1 MQSLEK
7 TGTRRVRAADAARRR
22 RAPRTAASR
31 NSAAV
36 TRLRKASAEFAQL
49 KLESVFETSPEPLA
63 ISRVSDGA
71 HIAVNHAWCE
81 TTGHSREQALGR
93 SALELGLWAD
103 PSERARLLEWLA
115 HHGPVS
121 GFQTRFVRADGSC
134 MEVTLSCRRTV
145 LDGVPCLTYA
155 WRDNSN
161 ERRVARRVAASE
173 ERFSKAFYAS
183 PDAIVIGRL
192 EDGRIVEANLGFER
206 LTGYCAEEAIGKSG
220 FELGLWPSAELHER
234 MLRRLHDGRPIRD
247 FEGFLR
253 TRSGAQRIVRYSVE
267 RLMLGDADYGIAVMH
282 DVTEE
287 RAAAQAL
294 TDSERRYRALFH
306 HAHDPIAVVSPEG
319 RILEANP
326 AFCSMMGEP
335 CEAIVGRSVLTV
347 FADSDPEREAGRL
360 AYLLEHGVTRG
371 ERSVRRSDGSTFDVE
386 VSAWLLPDGNIQT
399 IARDIS
405 ARKRAEALM
414 RKAARSVSA
423 HTGATFFRSVV
434 QFLCDALDADMAFV
448 GELLPAGDS
457 VRTLTF
463 WHSGAL
469 AENFEYALPGSP
481 CGDAFDRKGAVVHPR
496 DVAQLFPADEGLHK
510 LGVQGYAGTAL
521 YRANGDPLGILVLL
535 TRTPIAH
542 PRLAQALL
550 EVCAARTAAEIE
562 RTREEAGLRARLAT
576 LEAQISKARR
586 GNNNTT
592 VAAPRIP
599 LRR

>member
-7 TGTRRVRAADAARRR
+7 TGTRRTRAANAARRR
-22 RAPRTAASR
+22 RASRPPAPRNGAPAA
-31 NSAAV
+31 
-36 TRLRKASAEFAQL
+36 RLRAANAEFAQL

-71 HIAVNHAWCE
+71 HIAVNRAWCE
-81 TTGHSREQALGR
+81 TTGHSREQAIGH
-93 SALELGLWAD
+93 SALELGLWAE
-103 PSERARLLEWLA
+103 PSERDRLLDWLA
-115 HHGPVS
+115 RHGPVS
-121 GFQTRFVRADGSC
+121 GFQTRFVRADGSP
-134 MEVTLSCRRTV
+134 MDVTLSCRRTE

-155 WRDNSN
+155 WRDNSH
-161 ERRVARRVAASE
+161 ERRIARRVAASE

-183 PDAIVIGRL
+183 PDAIVIARL

-206 LTGYCAEEAIGKSG
+206 LTGYRAEEAIGKSG
-220 FELGLWPSAELHER
+220 LELGLWPSAELHER

-247 FEGFLR
+247 FQGFVR
-253 TRSGAQRIVRYSVE
+253 TRSGAQRVVRYSVE

-287 RAAAQAL
+287 RARAQAL

-306 HAHDPIAVVSPEG
+306 YAHDPIAVVSPEG

-326 AFCSMMGEP
+326 AFCAVMGEP
-335 CEAIVGRSVLTV
+335 CEAIVGRSVLNV

-360 AYLLEHGVTRG
+360 AYLREHGVSRG

-405 ARKRAEALM
+405 ARKRGEALM

-423 HTGATFFRSVV
+423 HTGTAFFRSVV

-448 GELLPAGDS
+448 GELLPDGER

-463 WHSGAL
+463 WRDGSL
-469 AENFEYALPGSP
+469 AESFEYALAGSP
-481 CGDAFDRKGAVVHPR
+481 CGDAFDGKGVVVHPR
-496 DVAQLFPADEGLHK
+496 DVAQLYPADEGLRE
-510 LGVQGYAGTAL
+510 LDVQGYAGTAL
-521 YRANGDPLGILVLL
+521 FRSNGDPLGILVLL
-535 TRTPIAH
+535 TRTPISR

-586 GNNNTT
+586 NSSAP
-592 VAAPRIP
+592 VATHRTPV
-599 LRR
+599 RR